1 MNEIKIYNEATQALM
16 NIHSDGEMISLTDL
30 WREAGSVENKR
41 PVIWVR
47 QESTQQLIDALA
59 SMSQS
64 DPKSLWKTK
73 RGGKTPGTFAHKSI
87 ALAYAKYLDPKLH
100 VLVNQVFFER
110 IEEEKN
116 PEKIFDR
123 GIKTYKKLGKDDKWI
138 GERFKGISTRNEF
151 TKTLAAHG
159 VEQQG
164 FRDCTNAIYTPLFGG
179 SANVICEKKGLDKS
193 QNVRDNMS
201 AVELAAVGLSEL
213 LAMENIDSNKVKGA
227 AKCEIVCRHS
237 SKVVANA
244 IIQSRKS
251 ISQPQTF

>member
-1 MNEIKIYNEATQALM
+1 MNEIKIYNEATKALM

-30 WREAGSVENKR
+30 WKESGSIANKELKDWLR
-41 PVIWVR
+41 K
-47 QESTQQLIDALA
+47 ESTDSFIESASKILKVEKIHLI
-59 SMSQS
+59 
-64 DPKSLWKTK
+64 KIK
-73 RGGKTPGTFAHKSI
+73 RGKNGGTWGHKQI
-87 ALAYAKYLDPKLH
+87 ALEYAQYLDPKLA
-100 VLVNQVFFER
+100 VMVNSIFFER

-123 GIKTYKKLGKDDKWI
+123 GIKTYKKLGKDEKWI

-164 FRDCTNAIYTPLFGG
+164 FKDCTNAIYQPLFGG
-179 SANVICEKKGLDKS
+179 SVSVIREKKGLEKN

-213 LAMENIDSNKVKGA
+213 LAMENIDTNKVKGA
-227 AKCEIVCRHS
+227 AKCELVCRHS
-237 SKVVANA
+237 SKVVASA
-244 IIQSRKS
+244 IVQSRKS
-251 ISQPQTF
+251 IQQPQTF